1 MNISKAR
8 FPGLCAALAAA
19 FILCVY
25 TAPFGA
31 AETFST
37 SAEAKAVP
45 VIDAGHGGADGGA
58 CSADGMAES
67 EINLDIALRLESI
80 LAFCGRCPV
89 MTRREESIAYPE
101 EAASIRAKKLYDQ
114 KARIALINETPNA
127 VLISIHQ
134 NKYSSPQPFG
144 AQMFYNSRE
153 GAKELAAAA
162 QRNIRLFDAENT
174 REEAAASEDIY
185 IMREAA
191 GSAVLME
198 CAFLSTGRDCALL
211 KTETYRIAA
220 ALSAAAAFVEC
231 Y

>member
-1 MNISKAR
+1 MTISKAG
-8 FPGLCAALAAA
+8 FPALCAAFAAA

-25 TAPFGA
+25 CAPFGA
-31 AETFST
+31 AQTFSF
-37 SAEAKAVP
+37 SAAAAAVP

-58 CSADGMAES
+58 SSADGMTES
-67 EINLDIALRLESI
+67 KINLDIALRLENI

-89 MTRREESIAYPE
+89 MTRREESIVYPA
-101 EAASIRAKKLYDQ
+101 EAKTIRAKKLYDQ
-114 KARIALINETPNA
+114 KARLALINETPNA

-144 AQMFYNSRE
+144 AQTFYNSRE
-153 GAKELAAAA
+153 GARELAAAA
-162 QRNIRLFDAENT
+162 QRNIKLFDAENG

-191 GSAVLME
+191 GPAVLME
-198 CAFLSTGRDCALL
+198 CAFLSNGRDCALL
-211 KTETYRIAA
+211 KTEGYRTAA
-220 ALSAAAAFVEC
+220 ALSAAAAFMEC